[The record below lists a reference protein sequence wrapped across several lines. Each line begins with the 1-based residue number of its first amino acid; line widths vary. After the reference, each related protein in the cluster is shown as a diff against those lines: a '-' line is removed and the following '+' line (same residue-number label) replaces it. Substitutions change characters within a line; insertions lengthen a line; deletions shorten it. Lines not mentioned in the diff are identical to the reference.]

1 MGSIVIT
8 GASGFLGRALMARL
22 TSLNL
27 PYTAVSRRNEP
38 GFHQVVDYQDTPAGD
53 VLIHLA
59 EEPDRSAVNLLG
71 EAYLD
76 QATNLVRMLSKRA
89 GTLIYA
95 SSSVVYGDSTE
106 TPFCTNA
113 LVTPTDLYSRIK
125 VLNEEIVLAA
135 GGTVLRLSNLFGSGM
150 SLHNVINDIVKQ
162 LTLPGALKVRDDS
175 PVRDFLSVNAVV
187 DVIVLLLQTKCP
199 GILNVGSGV
208 GLSIREVAQIALQSV
223 GLQGREIIATQPIGR
238 RSVNILNIDQTQ
250 RLLQWSPGSTPAISL
265 HDYFL
270 KMRLH
275 DFQQTKNSCI
285 HR

>member
-8 GASGFLGRALMARL
+8 GASGFLGRSLIARL

-27 PYTAVSRRNEP
+27 SYTAVSRRNEP
-38 GFHQVVDYQDTPAGD
+38 GFHQVVDYRDTPAGD

-59 EEPDRSAVNLLG
+59 EEPDRSSVNLLG
-71 EAYLD
+71 EAYLV
-76 QATNLVRMLSKRA
+76 QATNLVSMLSKRA

-95 SSSVVYGDSTE
+95 SSSVVYGDATE
-106 TPFCTNA
+106 IPFCTNA

-125 VLNEEIVLAA
+125 VRNEEIVLAA

-150 SLHNVINDIVKQ
+150 SPRNVINDIVKQ
-162 LTLPGALKVRDDS
+162 LKLPGALKVRDDS

-187 DVIVLLLQTKCP
+187 DVIVLLLQTQCP

-223 GLQGREIIATQPIGR
+223 GQQGREIIATQPTGR

-265 HDYFL
+265 RNYFL
-270 KMRLH
+270 
-275 DFQQTKNSCI
+275 T
-285 HR
+285 